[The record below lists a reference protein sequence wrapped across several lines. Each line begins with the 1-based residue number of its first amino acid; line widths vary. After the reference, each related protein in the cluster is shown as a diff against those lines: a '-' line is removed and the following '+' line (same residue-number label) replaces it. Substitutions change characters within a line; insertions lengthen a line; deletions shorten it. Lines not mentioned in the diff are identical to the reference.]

1 MLQTAVDLNPGR
13 IVALALSGID
23 AVLQVAGTHVDGGAL
38 GEVVLV
44 AGTDHEALEV
54 LIDITRGDIF
64 IVGGGIQVAEGG
76 LDLAV
81 ADRNVHAEHHGPAV
95 GVAIAFGLA
104 EVAEA
109 APVAVIAACAD
120 SLGVV
125 EPVHAEVGLGK
136 AAVVVDGSRDGD
148 LVVFGVKGIVG
159 AEAGLVQHVD
169 SAVQA
174 QTAVVVGH
182 GSGVVAV
189 ARGFVFVGLVFFVT
203 HAVQHPDFSAGE
215 VRGLVVNHV
224 VHTGRTIGL
233 HVALNADVTPA
244 RTEGGE
250 VAAQTGRAGI
260 VGERAQTAHT
270 ELTEAAF
277 DVDARFTVKESVVAH
292 GAGVGV
298 KAVFEDEADRQAV
311 AEFLDALEAEA
322 GAGALTGHHAEAVV
336 GIVGQSGV
344 VVVVVGVVGKA
355 GIDDTVQRHGRCG
368 GAAHCRGSSQTNQS
382 LFHD

>member
-1 MLQTAVDLNPGR
+1 MNEIA
-13 IVALALSGID
+13 IVI
-23 AVLQVAGTHVDGGAL
+23 
-38 GEVVLV
+38 LV
-44 AGTDHEALEV
+44 
-54 LIDITRGDIF
+54 
-64 IVGGGIQVAEGG
+64 
-76 LDLAV
+76 
-81 ADRNVHAEHHGPAV
+81 
-95 GVAIAFGLA
+95 
-104 EVAEA
+104 EVAHAAPIATEA
-109 APVAVIAACAD
+109 ARAD
-120 SLGVV
+120 GLGVV

-136 AAVVVDGSRDGD
+136 AAVVVDGSRDRD
-148 LVVFGVKGIVG
+148 LIVFGVSGVVF
-159 AEAGLVQHVD
+159 AEAGFVQHVD

-233 HVALNADVTPA
+233 HVVLNADVTPA

-250 VAAQTGRAGI
+250 VAAQTGRAGV

-336 GIVGQSGV
+336 GGASQRSVF
-344 VVVVVGVVGKA
+344 VVVVGVVGKA